1 MANYANDIKRYL
13 GGEMSPAERHAL
25 EKSALSDPFLADALE
40 GAQEIPTA
48 DFEKD
53 SKSILQQL
61 MEEVNQRPLVQKQS
75 FFGST
80 VFRMAAGLV
89 LLAIAS
95 FLIWRVANTDQTVA
109 PVALNETAL
118 ATDTVN
124 EQITKQSESER
135 SEQLALAEER
145 PKQKDVISNKKQ
157 AVGTSA
163 APTPTDDQKKPGE
176 GDVAAA
182 GKMTENAS
190 PPSIVMAKEK
200 AVAEVLPQEA
210 PATVIMP
217 ENDEQEKLYDTKKE
231 DKAEVTKRASANPSV
246 PLRLDQGNQIT
257 GKVVS
262 AEDGTPVPGVN
273 VIIKGTNTGTVTDL
287 NGNYQIQSL
296 VPNAT
301 LVYSFIGMQSQEI
314 NTRGRKA
321 VDVQMN
327 TDVAA
332 LSEVVVVGYGA
343 AQGDDSSTPILELA
357 HPEMGNKAF
366 KNYLENNVRYPET
379 ALSKKIE
386 GRVTIEFFVEP
397 DGSLSE
403 FKVVRGIGSGCDE
416 ELIRLIKEG
425 PAWVPSKRGTVAIRD
440 KARVRLKFQLPTR

>member
-1 MANYANDIKRYL
+1 
-13 GGEMSPAERHAL
+13 
-25 EKSALSDPFLADALE
+25 
-40 GAQEIPTA
+40 
-48 DFEKD
+48 
-53 SKSILQQL
+53 
-61 MEEVNQRPLVQKQS
+61 
-75 FFGST
+75 
-80 VFRMAAGLV
+80 
-89 LLAIAS
+89 
-95 FLIWRVANTDQTVA
+95 
-109 PVALNETAL
+109 
-118 ATDTVN
+118 
-124 EQITKQSESER
+124 
-135 SEQLALAEER
+135 
-145 PKQKDVISNKKQ
+145 
-157 AVGTSA
+157 
-163 APTPTDDQKKPGE
+163 
-176 GDVAAA
+176 
-182 GKMTENAS
+182 MTENAS

-327 TDVAA
+327 ADVAA
-332 LSEVVVVGYGA
+332 LSEVVVTGYGA
-343 AQGDDSSTPILELA
+343 AQGNDSSTPILELA

-397 DGSLSE
+397 NGSLSE